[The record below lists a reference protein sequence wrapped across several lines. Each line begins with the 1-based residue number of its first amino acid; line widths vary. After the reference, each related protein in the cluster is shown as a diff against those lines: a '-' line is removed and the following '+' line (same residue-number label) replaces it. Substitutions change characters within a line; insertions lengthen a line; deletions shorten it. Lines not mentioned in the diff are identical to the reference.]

1 MDGSEEQANRAHRKP
16 RAGRGAEKKK
26 NKTLPGDEK
35 NDVPKLDQSKEAA
48 KKRNPKAFAV
58 HSAVSMRKM
67 FNRSQDKKTSLPAP
81 MVLLPESEEPPPIV
95 VAIVGPP
102 KVGKSTLMR
111 SLIKVN
117 KTIQNHLE
125 KLLVFSALF
134 ASKNEQCRWTNNS
147 CIRKTQ
153 TDNIH

>member
-1 MDGSEEQANRAHRKP
+1 MDGSEEQTNRAHRKP

-111 SLIKVN
+111 SLIKVCKPHPYHPSN
-117 KTIQNHLE
+117 KLHHFNI
-125 KLLVFSALF
+125 FSALF
-134 ASKNEQCRWTNNS
+134 ASKNE
-147 CIRKTQ
+147 
-153 TDNIH
+153 